1 MKVARYLMCRPAYF
15 GVSYVIN
22 PWMENQIGQSDQSLA
37 AQQWDALYRT
47 FTETIGAEVCLIPPV
62 DGLPD
67 MVFTANAGLVEGC
80 RFVPSRFMHA
90 ERRGEENHFIEWF
103 SSQGYEVFDIPGYQE
118 GAGDM
123 LNWTSPT
130 GKSTLV
136 CASGFRS
143 DFETSERVAMVVS
156 RPTLAVELVDPRFYH
171 LDTCFCPLPGGHV
184 IWFPDAFSESSQAAI
199 RDLIPPDLRF
209 EVQAEDATRFCCN
222 AVGLTHLD
230 QGHVV
235 MGHVGDDAQTWLE
248 GKGFAVH
255 VRPLT
260 EFLKAGGSAKCL
272 TLRLDSCLV

>member
-1 MKVARYLMCRPAYF
+1 MKVARYLMCLPSYF

-22 PWMENQIGQSDQSLA
+22 PWMENQIGQSDQSVA

-47 FTETIGAEVCLIPPV
+47 FIETIGVEVALIPPV

-80 RFVPSRFMHA
+80 RFVPARFKHA
-90 ERRGEENHFIEWF
+90 ERRGEESHFIEWF
-103 SSQGYEVFDIPGYQE
+103 SATGYEIVNIPGYQE

-130 GKSTLV
+130 GDSTLV

-143 DFETSERVAMVVS
+143 DAETSDRVASVVN
-156 RPTLAVELVDPRFYH
+156 RPTLAVELEDARFYH
-171 LDTCFCPLPGGHV
+171 LDTCFCPLPGGDV
-184 IWFPDAFSESSQAAI
+184 IWFPAAFSEASQAAI
-199 RDLIPPDLRF
+199 RSLIPADLRF
-209 EVQAEDATRFCCN
+209 EVESEDATRFCCN

-230 QGHVV
+230 QRHVV
-235 MGHVGDDAQTWLE
+235 MGHVGDDARTWLE

-272 TLRLDSCLV
+272 TLRLDSGLV

>member
-1 MKVARYLMCRPAYF
+1 MKVARYLMCRPSYF

-22 PWMENQIGQSDQSLA
+22 PWMENQIGQSDQSVA
-37 AQQWDALYRT
+37 AQQWDALHRT
-47 FTETIGAEVCLIPPV
+47 FTDTIGVEVSLIPPV

-80 RFVPSRFMHA
+80 RFVPSRFMHQ
-90 ERRGEENHFIEWF
+90 ERRGEETHFIEWF
-103 SSQGYEVFDIPGYQE
+103 SAAGYEIIDIPGYQE

-130 GKSTLV
+130 GESTLV

-143 DFETSERVAMVVS
+143 DFETAERVASVVNRS
-156 RPTLAVELVDPRFYH
+156 TLAVQLVDPRFYH
-171 LDTCFCPLPGGHV
+171 LDTCFCPLPGGHI
-184 IWFPDAFSESSQAAI
+184 IWFPGAFSESSQAAI
-199 RDLIPPDLRF
+199 RDLIPSDLRF

-222 AVGLTHLD
+222 AVGLTHKN
-230 QGHVV
+230 QRHVV
-235 MGHVGDDAQTWLE
+235 MGHVGSDAQTWLE

-272 TLRLDSCLV
+272 TLRLDSGLV

>member
-1 MKVARYLMCRPAYF
+1 MKVARYLMCRPSYF

-22 PWMENQIGQSDQSLA
+22 PWMENQIGQSDQTLA

-47 FTETIGAEVCLIPPV
+47 FTETIGVEVALIPPV

-67 MVFTANAGLVEGC
+67 MVFTANAGLVEGNQ
-80 RFVPSRFMHA
+80 FVPSRFMHA
-90 ERRGEENHFIEWF
+90 ERRGEEAQFIEWF
-103 SSQGYEVFDIPGYQE
+103 SAHGYEVTDIPGYQE

-130 GKSTLV
+130 GESTLV

-143 DFETSERVAMVVS
+143 DFEAAERVSSVVH
-156 RPTLAVELVDPRFYH
+156 RPTLAVQLVDPRFYH

-184 IWFPDAFSESSQAAI
+184 IWFPAAFSESSQAAI
-199 RDLIPPDLRF
+199 RRLIPADLRF
-209 EVQAEDATRFCCN
+209 EVQAEDAVRFCCN
-222 AVGLTHLD
+222 AVGLTHSEKR
-230 QGHVV
+230 HIV
-235 MGHVGDDAQTWLE
+235 MGHVGDDARAWLE
-248 GKGFAVH
+248 GNEFSVH

-272 TLRLDSCLV
+272 TLRLDSGLV